1 MSESLG
7 ERVRRAR
14 EAAGLSQAQL
24 ADAIGIRQPS
34 LHAIETGKS
43 ERSKH
48 ASALARALRVSLA
61 WLETGKGAMKARGP
75 TDSETLDIAEAP
87 QPMRM
92 ARFGEER
99 IAPREWS
106 RDVPVLGSA
115 ACGQDGLFEFNGD
128 VLEYARRPPRLIGAQ
143 NVYALYVANDSMFP
157 WRKHGELVYAHP
169 GWPVRV
175 EDFVVVQLLPKKE
188 QTDPR
193 PAAYIKQLVRQNSES
208 VTLHQFNPAK
218 DISLKRREIKSLH
231 RIVDWAELL
240 GI

>member
-7 ERVRRAR
+7 ERVRHAR
-14 EAAGLSQAQL
+14 EARGRSQAQL
-24 ADAIGIRQPS
+24 ADAIGIKQPS
-34 LHAIETGKS
+34 LHAIETGRS

-48 ASALARALRVSLA
+48 TSAIARALNVSLG
-61 WLETGKGAMKARGP
+61 WLETGNGAMMMRESDVERHSG
-75 TDSETLDIAEAP
+75 EHE
-87 QPMRM
+87 PMRL
-92 ARFGEER
+92 APFGDDR
-99 IAPREWS
+99 IAPREWA

-128 VLEYARRPPRLIGAQ
+128 VLEYARRPPRLIGA
-143 NVYALYVANDSMFP
+143 NTIYALYVANDSMFP

-175 EDFVVVQLLPKKE
+175 DDFVVVQLLPKKE
-188 QTDPR
+188 HADPR
-193 PAAYIKQLVRQNSES
+193 PAAYIKQLVRQNSEG

-218 DISLKRREIKSLH
+218 DISLKRREIKSIH

>member
-14 EAAGLSQAQL
+14 EAAGRSQAQL

-43 ERSKH
+43 EKSKH
-48 ASALARALRVSLA
+48 TTAIARALNVSLR
-61 WLETGKGAMKARGP
+61 WLETGKGAMKAR
-75 TDSETLDIAEAP
+75 DAKETADAIDEP
-87 QPMRM
+87 EPMRV
-92 ARFGEER
+92 APFGEER
-99 IAPREWS
+99 LAPREWT

-115 ACGQDGLFEFNGD
+115 ACGQDGLFEFNGE
-128 VLEYARRPPRLIGAQ
+128 VLEYARRPPRLIGAMT
-143 NVYALYVANDSMFP
+143 VYALYVANDSMFP

-175 EDFVVVQLLPKKE
+175 DDFVVVQLLPKKE
-188 QTDPR
+188 HADPR

-218 DISLKRREIKSLH
+218 DISLRRREIKSIH

>member
-7 ERVRRAR
+7 GRVRRAR
-14 EAAGLSQAQL
+14 EAAGRSQAQL
-24 ADAIGIRQPS
+24 ADAIGIKQPS
-34 LHAIETGKS
+34 LHAIETGNS

-48 ASALARALRVSLA
+48 TSAIARALGISLA
-61 WLETGKGAMKARGP
+61 WLETGKGAMKPRDAKEPGAA
-75 TDSETLDIAEAP
+75 SEEP
-87 QPMRM
+87 EPMRV
-92 ARFGEER
+92 ASFGEER

-128 VLEYARRPPRLIGAQ
+128 ILEYTRRPPRLIGAMT
-143 NVYALYVANDSMFP
+143 VYALYVANDSMFP

-175 EDFVVVQLLPKKE
+175 DDFVVVQLQPKKE
-188 QTDPR
+188 TADPR
-193 PAAYIKQLVRQNSES
+193 PSAYIKQLIRQNSEG
-208 VTLHQFNPAK
+208 VTLHQFNPAR
-218 DISLKRREIKSLH
+218 DISLKRREIKSVH
-231 RIVDWAELL
+231 RIVDWAEVL

>member
-48 ASALARALRVSLA
+48 ASAIARALGVSLR
-61 WLETGKGAMKARGP
+61 WLETGKGAMKARGG
-75 TDSETLDIAEAP
+75 SEANDPPEDPPEA
-87 QPMRM
+87 MRL
-92 ARFGEER
+92 ASFGDDR
-99 IAPREWS
+99 IAPREWP

-128 VLEYARRPPRLIGAQ
+128 VLEFARRPPRLIGATS
-143 NVYALYVANDSMFP
+143 VYALYVANDSMFP

-169 GWPVRV
+169 GLPVRV
-175 EDFVVVQLLPKKE
+175 EDFVVVQLEPRKAHA
-188 QTDPR
+188 DPR
-193 PAAYIKQLVRQNSES
+193 PAAYVKQLIRQNSES

-218 DISLKRREIKSLH
+218 DISLKRREIKSIH